1 MADALQGLWP
11 RDSVCLDVDL
21 AELALQNG
29 LHADSELRTFFTV
42 TAPREAFLVQ
52 MDNGSTDASQG
63 FLFPSLDTVKN
74 CQRINMSFSMM
85 KHTHFNTR
93 S

>member
-42 TAPREAFLVQ
+42 TAPREAFSIQ
-52 MDNGSTDASQG
+52 MVNGSTDASQG
-63 FLFPSLDTVKN
+63 F
-74 CQRINMSFSMM
+74 ISMFRHRE
-85 KHTHFNTR
+85 KLYKQNKYLLA
-93 S
+93 